1 MKKFRLLLVAGLVLA
16 AGAPRAKLVTT
27 INVTTFD
34 DEDGTGA
41 ACSLRE
47 AVTAVS
53 RKAAYG
59 GCPAGNAFTDHL
71 LQLEAGTYPLT
82 RGELYVDD
90 EIIIA
95 GKDSQAEARAEE
107 KDPLTGKAPRRVRPD
122 YRDSSG
128 SSGTRL
134 VAAPNSRIAFAVS
147 ALTLRD
153 VVLEGSGSDVQAAPT
168 AVAGNGGVLY
178 ASAAASLENV
188 IIRGGRASGT
198 GDAAGNGGAIYLAGN
213 NSSLV
218 LTDVSVEGGV
228 ASNSGGAIAMLCKLG
243 TAPRAIHTVTLTRVL
258 LRGNQAAQG
267 AGAIDACG
275 DTSLTLTASTL
286 SANSSVA
293 GSGAVEF
300 LQTGTNVGYGKLS
313 LRYVTAAEQVGHVL
327 TMSGLAEIQLT
338 GSLLSG
344 FTTPGSL
351 SVCHNPNAGDG
362 IPFTITPAPAGSYN
376 AIDSDGGCDSLLRS
390 DGTNVVVGASTD
402 LDEVLV
408 AIPAYGSAYP
418 ATAGGAPYGLS
429 DYYLPRQGT
438 TASVLDKG
446 EPFEACLS
454 TDQRNL
460 ERRSGTRCD
469 IGAVERLVLTARDDT
484 DSSVAGTDRLAIVD
498 ILANDTF
505 GESETGTPFQFA
517 VNNDPTR
524 SVVLVDDAG
533 GRCKWM
539 PDSDETNPGKL
550 VVDNEGVLTT
560 DGAPVVCT
568 YRARNTEPADS
579 PVATVRVQVRNI
591 APRAVDD
598 QFLRPVGQR
607 TVDFNPLDN
616 DTDGGDGK
624 YGLVKHVIPDPVDPD
639 NVPPTIVYGPEK
651 AWAAFYPIEI
661 EQPPQLGTVTG
672 ASSGIC
678 PGSSTLPRTCLT
690 PPLRYVAN
698 NSSSPFSDTFTYRVF
713 DADGAASSAAAVTVY
728 TDAPDP
734 DRGGGAGSLD
744 LLGGLALV
752 LLGLRRFRR
761 L

>member
-16 AGAPRAKLVTT
+16 AGAPRANLVTT

-47 AVTAVS
+47 AVTAAS
-53 RKAAYG
+53 RKAPYG

-71 LQLEAGTYPLT
+71 LQLEAGTYSLT
-82 RGELYVDD
+82 RGELYVDE

-95 GKDSQAEARAEE
+95 GKDSKAEERAEE
-107 KDPLTGKAPRRVRPD
+107 KDPLTGQAPRRARPD

-128 SSGTRL
+128 STGTRL
-134 VAAPNSRIAFAVS
+134 VAAPNSRIAFAVDG
-147 ALTLRD
+147 LTLRD
-153 VVLEGSGSDVQAAPT
+153 LVLEGSGSDVQVAAT
-168 AVAGNGGVLY
+168 SVAGNGGVIY

-188 IIRGGRASGT
+188 IIRGGRATGT
-198 GDAAGNGGAIYLAGN
+198 GVAAGNGGAIYLAGN
-213 NSSLV
+213 NSSIA
-218 LTDVSVEGGV
+218 LTDVSVEDSF
-228 ASNSGGAIAMLCKLG
+228 ADNSGGAIAMLCKLG
-243 TAPRAIHTVTLTRVL
+243 TAPRAAHSLTLTRVL
-258 LRGNQAAQG
+258 LRGNEATLG

-275 DTSLTLTASTL
+275 DTALSMTSSTL
-286 SANSSVA
+286 SANRSAA

-300 LQTGTNVGYGKLS
+300 LQSGADVGKGKLS

-327 TMSGLAEIQLT
+327 TLSGLAEIQLT

-362 IPFTITPAPAGSYN
+362 IPFTVMAAAAGSYN
-376 AIDSDGGCDSLLRS
+376 AIDSDGGCDSLLRA
-390 DGTNVVVGASTD
+390 DGTNVVVGAATPLSD
-402 LDEVLV
+402 VLV

-418 ATAGGAPYGLS
+418 ASAGGAPYGLS

-438 TASVLDKG
+438 AESILDKG

-460 ERRSGTRCD
+460 ERRSGARCD
-469 IGAVERLVLTARDDT
+469 IGAVERLVLTARDDN

-498 ILANDTF
+498 ILANDSF
-505 GESETGTPFQFA
+505 GESESGVPYQFA
-517 VNNDPTR
+517 ANDDPSR

-539 PDSDETNPGKL
+539 PDSDELYPGKL
-550 VVDNEGVLTT
+550 VVDNGGVLTT

-579 PVATVRVQVRNI
+579 AVATVRVQVRNI

-598 QFLRPVGQR
+598 SFLRPVGES
-607 TVDFNPLDN
+607 TVYFNPLEN

-624 YGLVKHVIPDPVDPD
+624 YGLVQRLVPDPLNPS
-639 NVPPTIVYGPEK
+639 NPPTIEYGPEA

-661 EQPPQLGTVTG
+661 EQQPQLGTIIG

-713 DADGAASSAAAVTVY
+713 DANGVTSSAAAVTVF

-734 DRGGGAGSLD
+734 DKGGGAGSLD
-744 LLGGLALV
+744 FLGALALV
-752 LLGLRRFRR
+752 LLGLRRFLR